1 MVFMIFCWSFIFL
14 IKATLI
20 EDGLGRVTGPFSLK
34 QYNNGDLYFDSVK
47 ESHEL
52 QVWSVSYLIFSDKI
66 LYLQFI
72 GHNLS

>member
-20 EDGLGRVTGPFSLK
+20 EEGLGRVTGPFSLK

-47 ESHEL
+47 ESHDL
-52 QVWSVSYLIFSDKI
+52 QVWQGGFV
-66 LYLQFI
+66 FI
-72 GHNLS
+72 IINNYKAFAGLFY